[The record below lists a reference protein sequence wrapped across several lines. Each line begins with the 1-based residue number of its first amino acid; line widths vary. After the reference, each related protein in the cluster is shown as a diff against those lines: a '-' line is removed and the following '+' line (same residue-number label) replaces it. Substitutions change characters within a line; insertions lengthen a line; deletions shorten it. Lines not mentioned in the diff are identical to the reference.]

1 MLNFKLIDCLFAYLL
16 KIWLRYV
23 LNMPLI
29 CLIDLITFLTAWAIQ
44 RPQKSKIDRLTDS
57 QINKEHISFYDSA
70 WLFMTLLEFVWHV
83 WLCMTVDDF
92 VWLCKTMYDYIWLCM
107 TIYDNVWI
115 CMIMHDCVWLCKY
128 MQNYVWLWKTLYDSV

>member
-1 MLNFKLIDCLFAYLL
+1 MTEVCLEYASDMSDRSDNIFNCVSNS
-16 KIWLRYV
+16 KT
-23 LNMPLI
+23 P
-29 CLIDLITFLTAWAIQ
+29 
-44 RPQKSKIDRLTDS
+44 KSKIDRLTDS

-115 CMIMHDCVWLCKY
+115 CMIMHDCVWLSKY
-128 MQNYVWLWKTLYDSV
+128 MYNYGWLWKTLYDSV